1 MVTDSCLILLVT
13 WEYQMK
19 EILSSLIICWPC
31 FISLAPMWRHT
42 VFTTTEVHTSHVV
55 CGQHTNNSLN
65 QKHFRK
71 QKELSV
77 SSICLLF
84 PLITSQFTLTNRL
97 MQETGNKGT
106 EHSLYWNSQG
116 AVTTQVTSAQ
126 SWSHASWESH
136 IPQKTQQSRRYLFCS
151 CQPLK
156 GITGKH
162 RLRGHCQILAV
173 HQKQD
178 MEPTRTVTLVHKLIF
193 AVQCLLTLRDS
204 SSGADFPGFLELT
217 HWSPDTG
224 ASGPQTCPVPER
236 LQWGHR
242 PSAGARGELVGQPHH
257 V

>member
-1 MVTDSCLILLVT
+1 MTLYTEFQAPQALLMVTDSCLILLVT

-116 AVTTQVTSAQ
+116 AVTTQLLQHSPEAMRAGKAIFHRKHSSQEGIFFVRV
-126 SWSHASWESH
+126 SH
-136 IPQKTQQSRRYLFCS
+136 
-151 CQPLK
+151 LK
-156 GITGKH
+156 VSQVNT
-162 RLRGHCQILAV
+162 
-173 HQKQD
+173 D
-178 MEPTRTVTLVHKLIF
+178 
-193 AVQCLLTLRDS
+193 
-204 SSGADFPGFLELT
+204 
-217 HWSPDTG
+217 
-224 ASGPQTCPVPER
+224 
-236 LQWGHR
+236 
-242 PSAGARGELVGQPHH
+242 
-257 V
+257 